1 MKAWV
6 LQGIDRLV
14 LQEVPVP
21 KLESGEVLVAVRVAG
36 ICGSDIPRI
45 YRTGAHR
52 HPLIPGHEFSGEV
65 VELGGNVDRGWL
77 GQRVGVFPLIP
88 CRSCEPCRKR
98 QYEMCRNYDYL
109 GSRRDGGFAEYV
121 AVPVWNLLAL
131 PQSVSCEEAAM
142 LEPMAVAVHAMRRML
157 SEHDTWISG
166 YGKNPG
172 NSGMPEDAK
181 AAAGARKAEHAEEAG
196 IAKEARDAEGTGIT
210 GKVEHAEGTGTARKA
225 EHAEGTGIA
234 GKAGNIKAAVFGL
247 GTIGLLLLMF
257 LKEAGV
263 REVYA
268 IGNKDFQKEMAQKL
282 GVTEELYCD
291 TRRQDPHQWLMERT
305 GGSGVDQYFECVG
318 KSETYELAVN
328 GTAPAGRIVLV
339 GNPYSD
345 MMLKKEV
352 YWKILRNQLTIFG
365 TWNSSFTQEA
375 RDDWHYVLERLAQ
388 RRIAPAG
395 MISHRF
401 SLAELDKGLE
411 LMRDKTEDYVK
422 VMGIF

>member
-1 MKAWV
+1 MEGRAEIRMKAWV
-6 LQGIDRLV
+6 LQGIDSLV
-14 LQEVPVP
+14 LKEVPVP
-21 KLESGEVLVAVRVAG
+21 ALGSGEVLVAVRAAG

-65 VELGGNVDRGWL
+65 VELGENVDRSWL
-77 GQRVGVFPLIP
+77 GKSVGVFPLIP
-88 CRSCEPCRKR
+88 CRSCEPCRRK

-121 AVPVWNLLAL
+121 AVPVWNLLTL
-131 PQSVSCEEAAM
+131 PQSVSYEEAAM

-157 SEHDTWISG
+157 SESDIWISEN
-166 YGKNPG
+166 GKR
-172 NSGMPEDAK
+172 
-181 AAAGARKAEHAEEAG
+181 AGFAGEAEAE
-196 IAKEARDAEGTGIT
+196 K
-210 GKVEHAEGTGTARKA
+210 
-225 EHAEGTGIA
+225 
-234 GKAGNIKAAVFGL
+234 KAGNISVAVCGL

-268 IGNKDFQKEMAQKL
+268 VGNKDFQKEMAEKL
-282 GVTEELYCD
+282 GVTEEFYCD
-291 TRRQDPHQWLMERT
+291 SRRQDQHQWLMERT
-305 GGSGVDQYFECVG
+305 GGRGVDQYYECVG
-318 KSETYELAVN
+318 KSETYELAVD
-328 GTAPAGRIVLV
+328 GTAPAGRVVLV

-352 YWKILRNQLTIFG
+352 YWKILRNQLTILG

-375 RDDWHYVLERLAQ
+375 GDDWHYVLERLAQ
-388 RRIAPAG
+388 GRIAPAG

-401 SLAELDKGLE
+401 ALAELRKGLE
-411 LMRDKTEDYVK
+411 LMRDKREDYVK